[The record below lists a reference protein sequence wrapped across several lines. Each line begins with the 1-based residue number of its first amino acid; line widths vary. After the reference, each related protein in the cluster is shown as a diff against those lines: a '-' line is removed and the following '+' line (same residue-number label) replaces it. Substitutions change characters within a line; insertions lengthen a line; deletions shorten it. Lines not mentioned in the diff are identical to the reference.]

1 MIRAQTESSADVIR
15 WIENEA
21 AGLWP
26 AMLGSLS
33 FRRSR
38 CGHANC
44 PACLSGEQHPSHVLY
59 GRHNGRRFA
68 VYVPEDLVGE
78 VRRAVD
84 NGRALQDLLVQAG
97 PRYVKALKRARASAV
112 KRKKSLAV
120 ARATA
125 RQISFADVELMRQ
138 GVRLEP
144 LLEAISKFLDSEH
157 EMIER
162 VRREVVR
169 SLVVMRVKNWDY
181 RELRERIADGVTLR
195 QFTDFYCDPV
205 PKHDAFNRGFNRLT
219 PQTLKAV
226 NDVVVRAAVGLGL
239 EDGAKL
245 RVDTT
250 VVETDI
256 HHPTDNILLWDVV
269 RVVTRLIG
277 RLAKALNMRRIDGFC
292 DRRRSARR
300 RMYEIQ
306 RMTTRQR
313 QERQTT
319 IYRALI
325 GIAEEVVASAKTA
338 LEKTATMRGKDLLAA
353 MAIDAIRDEIAH
365 YCGLGERV
373 IDQARRRVLEGE
385 QVPNAEK
392 TYSIFEPHTDLI
404 KRGKV
409 RTPVEFGH
417 KVFLA
422 ESAKGLIT
430 QYEVLKG
437 NPTDEVHV
445 APSLRRH
452 RRAFRR
458 APELYGADRG
468 FFSEQNVAACV
479 QGAVKTV
486 CIPQRG
492 GSKTLQRQAYERS
505 AAFKQGQRFRAG
517 IEGRISVLMRG
528 RGMKRCR
535 AEGAERFALF
545 VGAAVLANNLM
556 IVAALLIK
564 QSSRRR
570 KAVR

>member
-1 MIRAQTESSADVIR
+1 VT
-15 WIENEA
+15 
-21 AGLWP
+21 
-26 AMLGSLS
+26 
-33 FRRSR
+33 
-38 CGHANC
+38 
-44 PACLSGEQHPSHVLY
+44 
-59 GRHNGRRFA
+59 
-68 VYVPEDLVGE
+68 
-78 VRRAVD
+78 
-84 NGRALQDLLVQAG
+84 
-97 PRYVKALKRARASAV
+97 
-112 KRKKSLAV
+112 
-120 ARATA
+120 RATA

-144 LLEAISKFLDSEH
+144 PLASISTFLDGRH

-162 VRREVVR
+162 VRRDLVRGLKKPRTGRRGLTAPQVLR
-169 SLVVMRVKNWDY
+169 SLVLMRVKNWDY

-195 QFTDFYCDPV
+195 QFTDFYWDPV

-219 PQTLKAV
+219 PPTLKAI
-226 NDVVVRAAVGLGL
+226 NDLVVQAAVALGL

-256 HHPTDNILLWDVV
+256 HHPTDNTLLWDVV
-269 RVVTRLIG
+269 RVVTRLVG
-277 RLAKALNMRRIDGFC
+277 RLAKALKMRRIKGFHN
-292 DRRRSARR
+292 RRRSAHR

-313 QERQTT
+313 HGQTT

-325 GIAEEVVASAKTA
+325 GIAEEVVARAKIALAKTA
-338 LEKTATMRGKDLLAA
+338 PMRGTDPFAA
-353 MAIDAIRDEIAH
+353 MTVDAIRDEIAH

-385 QVPNAEK
+385 QVPTAEK
-392 TYSIFEPHTDLI
+392 IYSLFEPHTDLI

-409 RTPVEFGH
+409 RTPLEFGH

-437 NPTDEVHV
+437 NPADEVHV

-468 FFSEQNVAACV
+468 FFSEQNTAACV
-479 QGAVKTV
+479 QDAVKTI

-492 GSKTLQRQAYERS
+492 GSKTPQRQAYERS

-535 AEGAERFALF
+535 AEGAERFTLF
-545 VGAAVLANNLM
+545 VGAAVLANNLL
-556 IVAALLIK
+556 ILAALLTK
-564 QSSRRR
+564 RSSRRS
-570 KAVR
+570 KAAR